1 MKVQIECDEKE
12 AILMLTAMDL
22 LPRLHTIKE
31 RIRRCLKDDTTDLI
45 YECLADIEELL
56 VNLE

>member
-1 MKVQIECDEKE
+1 
-12 AILMLTAMDL
+12 MLPAMDL

-31 RIRRCLKDDTTDLI
+31 RIRRCLKDDTPDLI
-45 YECLADIEELL
+45 YECVADIDELL

>member
-1 MKVQIECDEKE
+1 
-12 AILMLTAMDL
+12 MDL

-45 YECLADIEELL
+45 YECLADIDELL

>member
-1 MKVQIECDEKE
+1 MKVNIECDEKE
-12 AILMLTAMDL
+12 AILMLSTIDL

-31 RIRRCLKDDTTDLI
+31 RIRRCLKDDTPDLI
-45 YECLADIEELL
+45 YECVADIDELL

>member
-1 MKVQIECDEKE
+1 MKVNIECDEKE
-12 AILMLTAMDL
+12 AILMLSAIDL

-31 RIRRCLKDDTTDLI
+31 RIRRCLKDDTPDLI
-45 YECLADIEELL
+45 YECVADIEELL